1 MAEKLGEVLGT
12 IISFVLIFA
21 GAAILT
27 GTFVGIAAGCAA
39 RVFGMF

>member
-27 GTFVGIAAGCAA
+27 GTFIGIAAAFA
-39 RVFGMF
+39 VNIFNLF